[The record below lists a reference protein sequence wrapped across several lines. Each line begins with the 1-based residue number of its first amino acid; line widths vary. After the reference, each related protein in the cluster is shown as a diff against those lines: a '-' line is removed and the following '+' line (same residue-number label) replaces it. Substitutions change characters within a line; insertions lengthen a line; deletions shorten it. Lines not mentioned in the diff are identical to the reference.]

1 MRREPA
7 VPRFVIHALDTI
19 SDERDIQRSLERGL
33 VLFAIGGDRLQL
45 HVDEMIPQPQTAACT
60 EPTPIPGP
68 VCGDEARLAYCK
80 DSCAADALCPGHD
93 QWACELDCR
102 ACRTDD
108 NYCPADPE

>member
-1 MRREPA
+1 MVFHRRNITA
-7 VPRFVIHALDTI
+7 ARN
-19 SDERDIQRSLERGL
+19 RGGQRPIAGGMNTLKRLLLLLSLPT
-33 VLFAIGGDRLQL
+33 AI
-45 HVDEMIPQPQTAACT
+45 AACT